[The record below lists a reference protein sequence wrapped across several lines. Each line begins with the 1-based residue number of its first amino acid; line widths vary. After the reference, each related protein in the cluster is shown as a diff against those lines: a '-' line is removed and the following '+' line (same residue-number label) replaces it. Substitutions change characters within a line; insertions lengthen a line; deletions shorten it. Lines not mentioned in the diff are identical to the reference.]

1 MAQGFTLI
9 YDPDVTTYRRV
20 KITTPSAGTAILAGT
35 IVDQYHAGS
44 ATVDVV
50 VGTTGG
56 GQGALLA
63 ASLTSSLYGVTVE
76 TIYAGQTSVLIALI
90 TPRQVWSC
98 EASSATTTLTAI
110 AAATL
115 ITYIGLRGIPG
126 YTTITVDSASPT
138 AANTAP
144 PYTYTYL
151 NTGTTAGVLRLP
163 SATTAALPTFLAS
176 GSDVTGTTG
185 IFILQGTLPAVS
197 TTRVVGRFLTE
208 HAA

>member
-1 MAQGFTLI
+1 MAQGFTLV

-35 IVDQYHAGS
+35 IVDQNHGGS
-44 ATVDVV
+44 SSVDVV
-50 VGTTGG
+50 IGTTGG
-56 GQGALLA
+56 GQGALLS

-98 EASSATTTLTAI
+98 EAGSATTTLTAI

-126 YTTITVDSASPT
+126 YTTITVNSASPT

-144 PYTYTYL
+144 GYTYSYL
-151 NTGTTAGVLRLP
+151 TSTGTATLP
-163 SATTAALPTFLAS
+163 SQTTAALPTFLAS